1 MGYQMLT
8 RSCPVSVRRPH
19 MLSLVMSALTLAVT
33 VSAGCASYQLGA
45 CSIYRPDVRTV
56 HVPVFQSDSYRRF
69 LGEWLTEAVVK
80 EIELTTPYKVVRAQ
94 GADSVLTGRLTRD
107 VKFMVTENRND
118 EPRDIEMELQ
128 VEVSWRDRRG
138 ELLVAPRRLDLPP
151 ALRQFNQAV
160 HLVPEAGQSIA
171 TAQQGAIQ
179 RLAVQIVA
187 AMELPW

>member
-1 MGYQMLT
+1 
-8 RSCPVSVRRPH
+8 
-19 MLSLVMSALTLAVT
+19 MSALSLAIT
-33 VSAGCASYQLGA
+33 VIAGCASYQLGA
-45 CSIYRPDVRTV
+45 CSIYRPDVQTV

-171 TAQQGAIQ
+171 TAQQDAIQ